1 MSPTLGAGRLKPSR
15 TSAASSSS
23 YLVADLGF
31 GLEDGQDGFL
41 GDYMDYVE

>member
-15 TSAASSSS
+15 TIAASSS